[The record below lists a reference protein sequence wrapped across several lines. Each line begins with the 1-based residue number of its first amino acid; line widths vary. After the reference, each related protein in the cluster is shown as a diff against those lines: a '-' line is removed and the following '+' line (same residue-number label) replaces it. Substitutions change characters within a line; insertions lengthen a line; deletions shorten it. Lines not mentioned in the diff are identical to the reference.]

1 MAEGME
7 IIRRITPEEE
17 YNAGLVIFRQGG
29 VHPLED
35 ENGFLRYA
43 VDGDPRRIVRVGAT
57 TKLSGRCSCDF
68 FGNVHKPCR
77 HLAAAMMQAI
87 STGAIEEMR
96 RRRARENAG
105 ALMGTLQS
113 ALPMETPLEMEITL
127 RLLGEREAVR
137 VSLRVG
143 QERMYVVKSMAQFLR
158 GLQEK
163 TAIAFGKGF
172 VLEPEWM
179 GFTGVDAKIIKLLQD
194 AAYVCQL
201 EGKLVQT
208 GLDAKYL
215 TVADRFVPRLMQ
227 LLMAR
232 PFKISFGEEVVSV
245 PSVFD
250 GQVELLFGVFASGRE
265 LEVRAQM
272 PKSLRMLDSECT
284 YVYCEG
290 DVLRLPEAQR
300 GIVRVLLSA
309 QAGPG
314 APAAFRFDAQ
324 QSTRV
329 ISDLLPALERAGTV
343 TLDGALAERIIRREL
358 KVRAY
363 FDRENNLVLCRVAFL
378 YGDTEIDP
386 FAPQAAPVEGDER
399 IMLLRDAAA
408 ERRAL
413 DLLAAFG
420 FRMQKGRVIL
430 GGQEPIYRFLTE
442 GIYRMQENAEVY
454 CSDEFR
460 KMTPRKPHFVGTLRM
475 QDGALRLEMT
485 ENGEPAPEVVDILR
499 ALRDRKKYFRLK
511 DGSFLDLS
519 EMDEWREMAEA
530 AVGSE
535 TGEPEDEE
543 KNARGV
549 MEIATYRAA
558 YMTSLLESG
567 GIPVKVEDSVKN
579 MVGSLQ
585 DDGEPCPAPLDQL
598 LRPYQMRG
606 FMWMQALDRLRMGG
620 ILADDMGL
628 GKTLQVIAL
637 LLWAKR
643 RGDQNAASIVVAP
656 TSLVYNWMAEIA
668 KFAPELRC
676 VAGEGTQAQRAQTIA
691 RLSGENRDVDV
702 YLTSYPLIRR
712 DIGLLSKVPFR
723 FAILDEAQYIKNAM
737 SVGAGAVK
745 QLKAQTRL
753 ALTGTPMENHPGELW
768 SIFDFV
774 LPGYLNSF
782 AQFMHRFGT
791 GEEADVLR
799 SRIRPFLLRRL
810 KGDVLRELPEKVE
823 ITLTADMTEEQRRVY
838 QASLLRLRPQV
849 EGMFSSNNRIE
860 MLAAI
865 TELRQICG
873 HPSLVLPSY
882 AASSGKLDLLLD
894 VLPGSL
900 EAGHRALIFS
910 QFTRMLKILQRRLE
924 AVGISCMYLDGE
936 TPPKRRIEMVQQF
949 NAGEGQVFLISLKAG
964 GSGLNLVGADTVIHF
979 DPWWNPAAEDQAT
992 DRAHRIGQKHKVTV
1006 IRMIT
1011 RGSIEE
1017 QVVKLGAR
1025 KREMFD
1031 QMITAGEAMPTQLT
1045 PEDIRAL
1052 FD

>member
-1 MAEGME
+1 MAEGMDM
-7 IIRRITPEEE
+7 IRRITPEEE
-17 YNAGLVIFRQGG
+17 YNAGLTIFRQGG
-29 VHPLED
+29 VHPLEE

-57 TKLSGRCSCDF
+57 NKLSGRCSCDF

-127 RLLGEREAVR
+127 RLLGEREPVR

-208 GLDAKYL
+208 GLDAKFL

-227 LLMAR
+227 LLMAK
-232 PFKISFGEEVVSV
+232 PFKISFGEEIVTV

-272 PKSLRMLDSECT
+272 PKTLRMLDTECT

-290 DVLRLPEAQR
+290 DVLRLSEVQK

-309 QAGPG
+309 QTGAGMPV
-314 APAAFRFDAQ
+314 AFRFDAQ
-324 QSTRV
+324 QSPRV

-343 TLDGALAERIIRREL
+343 TLDGALAERIIRRPL
-358 KVRAY
+358 RVRAY
-363 FDRENNLVLCRVAFL
+363 FDRDNSLVLCKIAFL
-378 YGDTEIDP
+378 YGDEEIDP
-386 FAPQAAPVEGDER
+386 FAAQAPQSEDEER
-399 IMLLRDAAA
+399 ILLLRDAAA

-460 KMTPRKPHFVGTLRM
+460 KMTPRKPHFTGTLRM
-475 QDGALRLEMT
+475 QEGALRLEMI
-485 ENGEPAPEVVDILR
+485 ENGEPAPEIVAILR
-499 ALRDRKKYFRLK
+499 ALRDHKKYFRLK

-530 AVGSE
+530 AIGADN
-535 TGEPEDEE
+535 GEEAEDE
-543 KNARGV
+543 KNVRGV
-549 MEIATYRAA
+549 VEVASFRAA
-558 YMTSLLESG
+558 YMMSLLEG
-567 GIPVKVEDSVKN
+567 GSVPVKADESVKE
-579 MVGSLQ
+579 MVGSLE
-585 DDGEPCPAPLDQL
+585 DDGEPCPEPLNSM

-606 FMWMQALDRLRMGG
+606 FMWMQALDRLHMGG

-628 GKTLQVIAL
+628 GKTLQVITL

-643 RGDQNAASIVVAP
+643 RGDQDSASIVVAP

-676 VAGEGTQAQRAQTIA
+676 AAGEGSQVQRAQTIA
-691 RLSGENRDVDV
+691 RLSGPDRDIDV

-723 FAILDEAQYIKNAM
+723 FAILDEAQYTA
-737 SVGAGAVK
+737 
-745 QLKAQTRL
+745 L
-753 ALTGTPMENHPGELW
+753 A
-768 SIFDFV
+768 
-774 LPGYLNSF
+774 
-782 AQFMHRFGT
+782 R
-791 GEEADVLR
+791 
-799 SRIRPFLLRRL
+799 
-810 KGDVLRELPEKVE
+810 
-823 ITLTADMTEEQRRVY
+823 
-838 QASLLRLRPQV
+838 
-849 EGMFSSNNRIE
+849 
-860 MLAAI
+860 
-865 TELRQICG
+865 
-873 HPSLVLPSY
+873 
-882 AASSGKLDLLLD
+882 
-894 VLPGSL
+894 
-900 EAGHRALIFS
+900 
-910 QFTRMLKILQRRLE
+910 
-924 AVGISCMYLDGE
+924 
-936 TPPKRRIEMVQQF
+936 
-949 NAGEGQVFLISLKAG
+949 
-964 GSGLNLVGADTVIHF
+964 
-979 DPWWNPAAEDQAT
+979 
-992 DRAHRIGQKHKVTV
+992 
-1006 IRMIT
+1006 
-1011 RGSIEE
+1011 
-1017 QVVKLGAR
+1017 AR
-1025 KREMFD
+1025 KRKFC
-1031 QMITAGEAMPTQLT
+1031 AAASV
-1045 PEDIRAL
+1045 RSCCAV
-1052 FD
+1052 

>member
-1 MAEGME
+1 MSFPVHPWKVVERGWQPNTQRFAESLMSLANGYMGLRGNFEEDYSGDSFQGTYLGGVWYPDKTRVGWWKKGYPEYYAKVINAINLIGIHVIIDQHPLDLSRATVWEYEREVDMRTAVLYRHACVDMDKGSLTLDTWRFVSMDTKELLAIRYQVTPSFDCRME
-7 IIRRITPEEE
+7 ISPYLDGNVRNLDANYDQSFWNMVDGEGWDER
-17 YNAGLVIFRQGG
+17 GG
-29 VHPLED
+29 VL
-35 ENGFLRYA
+35 
-43 VDGDPRRIVRVGAT
+43 VQ
-57 TKLSGRCSCDF
+57 TKPNPYGVQRF
-68 FGNVHKPCR
+68 TV
-77 HLAAAMMQAI
+77 AAAMTNRVEGIDYIDMASKAGYCAALYAGDIHSGTTVSVEKYVAVFTSRDHDKDQLMDLAMAAAQQACDEGWQKALKAHQAAWHERWEMADVQI
-87 STGAIEEMR
+87 EGDDSAQQGIHFNLFQLLSTYTGSDARLNIGPKGYTGERFGGSTYWDTEAYCLPVFLAIRGADT
-96 RRRARENAG
+96 ARQLLLYRYHHLEAAKRNAANLGMPG
-105 ALMGTLQS
+105 ALYPVSTINGSECHNEWEVAFEGIHRNAAIVHAIFEYTMYTGD
-113 ALPMETPLEMEITL
+113 ETY
-127 RLLGEREAVR
+127 LLGE
-137 VSLRVG
+137 
-143 QERMYVVKSMAQFLR
+143 
-158 GLQEK
+158 
-163 TAIAFGKGF
+163 
-172 VLEPEWM
+172 
-179 GFTGVDAKIIKLLQD
+179 GV
-194 AAYVCQL
+194 
-201 EGKLVQT
+201 
-208 GLDAKYL
+208 
-215 TVADRFVPRLMQ
+215 
-227 LLMAR
+227 
-232 PFKISFGEEVVSV
+232 EV
-245 PSVFD
+245 
-250 GQVELLFGVFASGRE
+250 
-265 LEVRAQM
+265 
-272 PKSLRMLDSECT
+272 
-284 YVYCEG
+284 
-290 DVLRLPEAQR
+290 
-300 GIVRVLLSA
+300 
-309 QAGPG
+309 
-314 APAAFRFDAQ
+314 
-324 QSTRV
+324 
-329 ISDLLPALERAGTV
+329 
-343 TLDGALAERIIRREL
+343 
-358 KVRAY
+358 
-363 FDRENNLVLCRVAFL
+363 
-378 YGDTEIDP
+378 
-386 FAPQAAPVEGDER
+386 
-399 IMLLRDAAA
+399 
-408 ERRAL
+408 
-413 DLLAAFG
+413 
-420 FRMQKGRVIL
+420 
-430 GGQEPIYRFLTE
+430 
-442 GIYRMQENAEVY
+442 
-454 CSDEFR
+454 
-460 KMTPRKPHFVGTLRM
+460 
-475 QDGALRLEMT
+475 
-485 ENGEPAPEVVDILR
+485 
-499 ALRDRKKYFRLK
+499 
-511 DGSFLDLS
+511 
-519 EMDEWREMAEA
+519 
-530 AVGSE
+530 
-535 TGEPEDEE
+535 
-543 KNARGV
+543 
-549 MEIATYRAA
+549 
-558 YMTSLLESG
+558 
-567 GIPVKVEDSVKN
+567 
-579 MVGSLQ
+579 
-585 DDGEPCPAPLDQL
+585 
-598 LRPYQMRG
+598 
-606 FMWMQALDRLRMGG
+606 
-620 ILADDMGL
+620 
-628 GKTLQVIAL
+628 
-637 LLWAKR
+637 
-643 RGDQNAASIVVAP
+643 
-656 TSLVYNWMAEIA
+656 MAEIA

>member
-1 MAEGME
+1 MAEGMDM
-7 IIRRITPEEE
+7 IRRITPEEE
-17 YNAGLVIFRQGG
+17 YNAGLTIFRQGG
-29 VHPLED
+29 VHPLEE

-57 TKLSGRCSCDF
+57 NKLSGRCSCDF

-113 ALPMETPLEMEITL
+113 GLPMETPLEMEITL
-127 RLLGEREAVR
+127 RLLGEREPVR

-208 GLDAKYL
+208 GLDAKFL

-227 LLMAR
+227 LLMAK
-232 PFKISFGEEVVSV
+232 PFKISFGEEIVTV

-272 PKSLRMLDSECT
+272 PKTLRMLDTECT

-290 DVLRLPEAQR
+290 DVLRLSEVQK

-309 QAGPG
+309 QTGAGMPV
-314 APAAFRFDAQ
+314 AFRFDAQ
-324 QSTRV
+324 QSPRV

-343 TLDGALAERIIRREL
+343 TLDGALAERIIRRPL
-358 KVRAY
+358 RVRAY
-363 FDRENNLVLCRVAFL
+363 FDRDNSLVLCKIAFL
-378 YGDTEIDP
+378 YGDEEIDP
-386 FAPQAAPVEGDER
+386 FAAQAPQSEDEER
-399 IMLLRDAAA
+399 ILLLRDAAA

-442 GIYRMQENAEVY
+442 VIYRMQENAEVY

-460 KMTPRKPHFVGTLRM
+460 KMTPRKPHFTGTLRM
-475 QDGALRLEMT
+475 QEGALRLEMT
-485 ENGEPAPEVVDILR
+485 ENGEPAPEIVAILR
-499 ALRDRKKYFRLK
+499 ALRDHKKYFRLK

-530 AVGSE
+530 AIGADN
-535 TGEPEDEE
+535 GEEAEDE
-543 KNARGV
+543 KNVRGV
-549 MEIATYRAA
+549 VEVASFRAA
-558 YMTSLLESG
+558 YMMSLLEG
-567 GIPVKVEDSVKN
+567 GSVPVKADESVKE
-579 MVGSLQ
+579 MVGSLE
-585 DDGEPCPAPLDQL
+585 DDGEPCPEPLNSM

-606 FMWMQALDRLRMGG
+606 FMWMQALDRLHMGG

-628 GKTLQVIAL
+628 GKTLQVITL
-637 LLWAKR
+637 LLWARR
-643 RGDQNAASIVVAP
+643 RGDQDSASIVVAP

-676 VAGEGTQAQRAQTIA
+676 AAGEGSQVQRAQTIA
-691 RLSGENRDVDV
+691 RLSGPDRDIDV

-723 FAILDEAQYIKNAM
+723 FAILD
-737 SVGAGAVK
+737 
-745 QLKAQTRL
+745 
-753 ALTGTPMENHPGELW
+753 
-768 SIFDFV
+768 
-774 LPGYLNSF
+774 
-782 AQFMHRFGT
+782 
-791 GEEADVLR
+791 
-799 SRIRPFLLRRL
+799 
-810 KGDVLRELPEKVE
+810 
-823 ITLTADMTEEQRRVY
+823 
-838 QASLLRLRPQV
+838 
-849 EGMFSSNNRIE
+849 
-860 MLAAI
+860 
-865 TELRQICG
+865 
-873 HPSLVLPSY
+873 
-882 AASSGKLDLLLD
+882 
-894 VLPGSL
+894 
-900 EAGHRALIFS
+900 
-910 QFTRMLKILQRRLE
+910 
-924 AVGISCMYLDGE
+924 
-936 TPPKRRIEMVQQF
+936 
-949 NAGEGQVFLISLKAG
+949 
-964 GSGLNLVGADTVIHF
+964 
-979 DPWWNPAAEDQAT
+979 
-992 DRAHRIGQKHKVTV
+992 
-1006 IRMIT
+1006 
-1011 RGSIEE
+1011 
-1017 QVVKLGAR
+1017 
-1025 KREMFD
+1025 
-1031 QMITAGEAMPTQLT
+1031 
-1045 PEDIRAL
+1045 
-1052 FD
+1052 

>member
-1 MAEGME
+1 M
-7 IIRRITPEEE
+7 
-17 YNAGLVIFRQGG
+17 
-29 VHPLED
+29 
-35 ENGFLRYA
+35 
-43 VDGDPRRIVRVGAT
+43 
-57 TKLSGRCSCDF
+57 
-68 FGNVHKPCR
+68 
-77 HLAAAMMQAI
+77 
-87 STGAIEEMR
+87 
-96 RRRARENAG
+96 
-105 ALMGTLQS
+105 
-113 ALPMETPLEMEITL
+113 
-127 RLLGEREAVR
+127 
-137 VSLRVG
+137 
-143 QERMYVVKSMAQFLR
+143 
-158 GLQEK
+158 
-163 TAIAFGKGF
+163 
-172 VLEPEWM
+172 
-179 GFTGVDAKIIKLLQD
+179 
-194 AAYVCQL
+194 
-201 EGKLVQT
+201 
-208 GLDAKYL
+208 
-215 TVADRFVPRLMQ
+215 
-227 LLMAR
+227 
-232 PFKISFGEEVVSV
+232 
-245 PSVFD
+245 
-250 GQVELLFGVFASGRE
+250 
-265 LEVRAQM
+265 
-272 PKSLRMLDSECT
+272 
-284 YVYCEG
+284 
-290 DVLRLPEAQR
+290 
-300 GIVRVLLSA
+300 
-309 QAGPG
+309 
-314 APAAFRFDAQ
+314 
-324 QSTRV
+324 

-543 KNARGV
+543 KNTRGV

-628 GKTLQVIAL
+628 GKTLQVITL

-865 TELRQICG
+865 TELRRDLRPSVAGSAQLRGLERQARPAAGRAARLAGGGAPRAHLLPVHAHAQDFAAQAGGRRHLLHVSGRRNAAQAPHRNGAAIQRGRGSGVPDFAQGGRLRPQPRRRG
-873 HPSLVLPSY
+873 HGDPLRPV
-882 AASSGKLDLLLD
+882 
-894 VLPGSL
+894 VEPG
-900 EAGHRALIFS
+900 G
-910 QFTRMLKILQRRLE
+910 
-924 AVGISCMYLDGE
+924 
-936 TPPKRRIEMVQQF
+936 
-949 NAGEGQVFLISLKAG
+949 G
-964 GSGLNLVGADTVIHF
+964 GSGDRPRAPHRPEAQGHGHPHDYARQHRGAGRQARREKAGDVRPDDYRGRGHA
-979 DPWWNPAAEDQAT
+979 DPAHAGGHP
-992 DRAHRIGQKHKVTV
+992 RAV
-1006 IRMIT
+1006 
-1011 RGSIEE
+1011 
-1017 QVVKLGAR
+1017 
-1025 KREMFD
+1025 
-1031 QMITAGEAMPTQLT
+1031 
-1045 PEDIRAL
+1045 
-1052 FD
+1052 

>member
-1 MAEGME
+1 MKAARPYP
-7 IIRRITPEEE
+7 IVTITPKGER
-17 YNAGLVIFRQGG
+17 AI
-29 VHPLED
+29 
-35 ENGFLRYA
+35 
-43 VDGDPRRIVRVGAT
+43 VDGHPWV
-57 TKLSGRCSCDF
+57 
-68 FGNVHKPCR
+68 
-77 HLAAAMMQAI
+77 
-87 STGAIEEMR
+87 
-96 RRRARENAG
+96 
-105 ALMGTLQS
+105 
-113 ALPMETPLEMEITL
+113 
-127 RLLGEREAVR
+127 
-137 VSLRVG
+137 
-143 QERMYVVKSMAQFLR
+143 Y
-158 GLQEK
+158 
-163 TAIAFGKGF
+163 
-172 VLEPEWM
+172 
-179 GFTGVDAKIIKLLQD
+179 
-194 AAYVCQL
+194 
-201 EGKLVQT
+201 EG
-208 GLDAKYL
+208 
-215 TVADRFVPRLMQ
+215 
-227 LLMAR
+227 
-232 PFKISFGEEVVSV
+232 EVVSV
-245 PSVFD
+245 SGTPEDGSLVDVVSKKGSWLGCGFYNSASKIRVRLVTRNANDDPAGDAFWERRLRYAWDYRKTVMGEADSRCCRIIFGEADGFPGLTVDRFERVLVAQVLSLGMERIKERVLPLLVRILRED
-250 GQVELLFGVFASGRE
+250 GQVIRGVYERNDAALRTLEGMAQGKGWLVLPGEAVPEGTAEDITENGIRYTVDFENGQKTGFFLDQKYNRLAVAKLAKGRTVLDCFTHTGSFALNAAKGGAKRVTAVDVSQFAVDCAAENARKNG
-265 LEVRAQM
+265 
-272 PKSLRMLDSECT
+272 LDGVMDC
-284 YVYCEG
+284 VCAN
-290 DVLRLPEAQR
+290 V
-300 GIVRVLLSA
+300 
-309 QAGPG
+309 
-314 APAAFRFDAQ
+314 F
-324 QSTRV
+324 
-329 ISDLLPALERAGTV
+329 DLLPALERAGTV

-628 GKTLQVIAL
+628 GKTLQVITL

-791 GEEADVLR
+791 GEEANVLR

>member
-127 RLLGEREAVR
+127 RLLGEREPVR

-475 QDGALRLEMT
+475 QDGALRL
-485 ENGEPAPEVVDILR
+485 
-499 ALRDRKKYFRLK
+499 
-511 DGSFLDLS
+511 
-519 EMDEWREMAEA
+519 
-530 AVGSE
+530 
-535 TGEPEDEE
+535 
-543 KNARGV
+543 
-549 MEIATYRAA
+549 
-558 YMTSLLESG
+558 
-567 GIPVKVEDSVKN
+567 
-579 MVGSLQ
+579 
-585 DDGEPCPAPLDQL
+585 
-598 LRPYQMRG
+598 
-606 FMWMQALDRLRMGG
+606 
-620 ILADDMGL
+620 
-628 GKTLQVIAL
+628 
-637 LLWAKR
+637 
-643 RGDQNAASIVVAP
+643 
-656 TSLVYNWMAEIA
+656 
-668 KFAPELRC
+668 
-676 VAGEGTQAQRAQTIA
+676 
-691 RLSGENRDVDV
+691 
-702 YLTSYPLIRR
+702 
-712 DIGLLSKVPFR
+712 
-723 FAILDEAQYIKNAM
+723 
-737 SVGAGAVK
+737 
-745 QLKAQTRL
+745 
-753 ALTGTPMENHPGELW
+753 
-768 SIFDFV
+768 
-774 LPGYLNSF
+774 
-782 AQFMHRFGT
+782 
-791 GEEADVLR
+791 
-799 SRIRPFLLRRL
+799 
-810 KGDVLRELPEKVE
+810 
-823 ITLTADMTEEQRRVY
+823 
-838 QASLLRLRPQV
+838 
-849 EGMFSSNNRIE
+849 
-860 MLAAI
+860 
-865 TELRQICG
+865 
-873 HPSLVLPSY
+873 
-882 AASSGKLDLLLD
+882 
-894 VLPGSL
+894 
-900 EAGHRALIFS
+900 
-910 QFTRMLKILQRRLE
+910 
-924 AVGISCMYLDGE
+924 
-936 TPPKRRIEMVQQF
+936 
-949 NAGEGQVFLISLKAG
+949 
-964 GSGLNLVGADTVIHF
+964 
-979 DPWWNPAAEDQAT
+979 
-992 DRAHRIGQKHKVTV
+992 
-1006 IRMIT
+1006 
-1011 RGSIEE
+1011 
-1017 QVVKLGAR
+1017 
-1025 KREMFD
+1025 
-1031 QMITAGEAMPTQLT
+1031 
-1045 PEDIRAL
+1045 
-1052 FD
+1052 